1 MGIVVTGRVESV
13 LGAISIETYAIERKG
28 TSLSA
33 KLMMAILS
41 FPRNE
46 KTDWR
51 VHSYPSFL
59 RHSNTVALK

>member
-46 KTDWR
+46 KPIGGFILTH
-51 VHSYPSFL
+51 HSCGIA
-59 RHSNTVALK
+59 TQ